1 MSSKE
6 ASNRVPEI
14 PAPALEA
21 SSSLRLKNDPGQDDF
36 IERTKI
42 LHRVGLLLRHIA
54 NHGKFKHL
62 PLIRLEQQDDPDD

>member
-1 MSSKE
+1 M
-6 ASNRVPEI
+6 PEI
-14 PAPALEA
+14 PSPALEA

-36 IERTKI
+36 IERTKK
-42 LHRVGLLLRHIA
+42 LHRVGLLLRHVA